1 MWCVLTI
8 LYVCLRCKYCNNTYL
23 SYILYSEDEVKVLSR
38 VWVIQTWTYIFS
50 FACASQLL
58 HREIQTLVLPCKQNK
73 SYFLFYNF
81 YVISIIIISVSC
93 QWVCLYRK
101 FLFRSITSLHWIM
114 GVCQIIV
121 GSLCFP
127 REKNNVTRHL
137 VLCLSHFPLVKI
149 TFM

>member
-1 MWCVLTI
+1 MWCVLSPNNASKRCKHNI
-8 LYVCLRCKYCNNTYL
+8 IYVLYV
-23 SYILYSEDEVKVLSR
+23 YIVPNRHKTKVLSIR
-38 VWVIQTWTYIFS
+38 WTYIFFFFLHLS
-50 FACASQLL
+50 LL
-58 HREIQTLVLPCKQNK
+58 HRKYKHWFYLANK
-73 SYFLFYNF
+73 TRATSYST
-81 YVISIIIISVSC
+81 YVISIIISVSC

-121 GSLCFP
+121 GSLYYLG
-127 REKNNVTRHL
+127 EKNNVTRHL